1 MIKNTFLT
9 VSSLIFL
16 ASCGGGGGGG
26 ASEPAPVAPSYSIAS
41 GNIYTSTPIPDSIYV
56 DENMNGFKDS
66 YEISVSPSTNGS
78 FNISTSN
85 QSKSSCLKN
94 FPISSENPSI
104 ISLNNSQGNN
114 VVINEFTSLYR
125 MYLNNSSYYIDT
137 SRREND
143 NNDCSI
149 LETYSQKLTQRSMN
163 NSIKRMEIFDNHT
176 YAQIAADPSI
186 PPAGSEITGQRS
198 QDISAFASSLNTIKN
213 QITKELN
220 DILSASN
227 SNVTMVSN
235 GFLDNSAL
243 RVFLNKDTYPN
254 PSTDLSP
261 VAQSISSIALPAYIN
276 FLGTWN
282 DYAGTYDN
290 TLYIQTIPFIS
301 SGGDIIQ
308 ADLDCLINFTS
319 QCKVNTTFTGI
330 LNSSNPTI
338 YDILH
343 KNTSR
348 GTEKWEQYLDIYS
361 DTNKCYRYE
370 RIGLTTTESNKVT
383 NNLFRDGV
391 ALGNFNA
398 DDFDC
403 YTYTNSNAKSVLVSN
418 YHEDGTFDYIY
429 IRYDS
434 FLGEPVIFQPL
445 PNRGINYDEYTDTNP
460 PPEQIPSEYINV
472 FQQIGSN
479 QMTSFLA
486 MISNSDFYSGG
497 GGGTLIAYFIRTP
510 EGREGNAQAFFSGYN
525 NVSISCNP
533 IDGETTGENI
543 TTGGLSSTNIFDLC
557 KSQLVNSYVATSSAP
572 DPSNI
577 SPFRGEI
584 NE

>member
-16 ASCGGGGGGG
+16 VSCGGGGGGG

-41 GNIYTSTPIPDSIYV
+41 GNIYTSTMPDSIYV

-125 MYLNNSSYYIDT
+125 RYLNNSSYYIDT

-319 QCKVNTTFTGI
+319 QCKVNPTFTGI
-330 LNSSNPTI
+330 LNSSSPTI
-338 YDILH
+338 YDSLH

-445 PNRGINYDEYTDTNP
+445 PNRGINYDEYTDTNT

>member
-16 ASCGGGGGGG
+16 VSCGGGGGGG
-26 ASEPAPVAPSYSIAS
+26 ASEPAPGAPSYSIAS
-41 GNIYTSTPIPDSIYV
+41 GNIYTSTMPDSIYV

-125 MYLNNSSYYIDT
+125 RYLNNSSYYIDT

-163 NSIKRMEIFDNHT
+163 NSIKRTEIFDNHT

-254 PSTDLSP
+254 PSTDS
-261 VAQSISSIALPAYIN
+261 
-276 FLGTWN
+276 
-282 DYAGTYDN
+282 
-290 TLYIQTIPFIS
+290 
-301 SGGDIIQ
+301 
-308 ADLDCLINFTS
+308 S

-330 LNSSNPTI
+330 LNSSYPTI
-338 YDILH
+338 YDSLH

-418 YHEDGTFDYIY
+418 YHEDGTFDFIY

-445 PNRGINYDEYTDTNP
+445 PNRGINYDEYTDTNT

>member
-16 ASCGGGGGGG
+16 VSCGGGGGGG

-41 GNIYTSTPIPDSIYV
+41 GNIYTSTMPDSIYV

-125 MYLNNSSYYIDT
+125 RYLNNSSYYIDT

-290 TLYIQTIPFIS
+290 TLFIRTIPFIS

-308 ADLDCLINFTS
+308 SDLDCLINFTS

-445 PNRGINYDEYTDTNP
+445 PNRGINYDEYTDTNT